1 MKLIETSCTIKL
13 VINWILKKIICL
25 KYKSKLR
32 KKNIYIYIYTEALK
46 EIKLN
51 CMKFSEKSHD

>member
-13 VINWILKKIICL
+13 VINWILKKITCL
-25 KYKSKLR
+25 KYKFKLR
-32 KKNIYIYIYTEALK
+32 KKNIYIYTEALK